1 MALVLRPVMRS
12 IDRAVVGIP
21 TEGWELRIRS
31 EWAGQSTMERRCT
44 SALSTP
50 YPWRLAARLSTVPLC
65 PVAPPPIRL
74 VSGTPTARSVCP
86 HSTVLDQGPTKP
98 CPTCGT
104 PWTRFPRAT
113 RSTLPGTFPL
123 PPTALSGGNLR
134 SGHGAVK
141 VSRYQKD
148 GHGTLGH
155 QPTTPRDIR
164 PRCECNSTPFIEP
177 IQRAQPCSTATG
189 APCSTSV
196 RRV

>member
-50 YPWRLAARLSTVPLC
+50 YPWRLAARLSTDPPC
-65 PVAPPPIRL
+65 PVAPRP
-74 VSGTPTARSVCP
+74 A
-86 HSTVLDQGPTKP
+86 
-98 CPTCGT
+98 CGT
-104 PWTRFPRAT
+104 PWMRFPRAT
-113 RSTLPGTFPL
+113 QSTLPGTFPL

-141 VSRYQKD
+141 VSRHQKD

>member
-1 MALVLRPVMRS
+1 M
-12 IDRAVVGIP
+12 
-21 TEGWELRIRS
+21 EGRW
-31 EWAGQSTMERRCT
+31 T

-50 YPWRLAARLSTVPLC
+50 YPWRLAALLSTVPPC
-65 PVAPPPIRL
+65 PVAPPQYDSCPGRRPPGRCARTPQCWIRAL
-74 VSGTPTARSVCP
+74 PSPALRAARP
-86 HSTVLDQGPTKP
+86 E
-98 CPTCGT
+98 
-104 PWTRFPRAT
+104 WFPRAT
-113 RSTLPGTFPL
+113 QSTLPGTFPL

-141 VSRYQKD
+141 VSRDQKD

-164 PRCECNSTPFIEP
+164 PRCECNSTPCIEP
-177 IQRAQPCSTATG
+177 IQRAPPCSTATG